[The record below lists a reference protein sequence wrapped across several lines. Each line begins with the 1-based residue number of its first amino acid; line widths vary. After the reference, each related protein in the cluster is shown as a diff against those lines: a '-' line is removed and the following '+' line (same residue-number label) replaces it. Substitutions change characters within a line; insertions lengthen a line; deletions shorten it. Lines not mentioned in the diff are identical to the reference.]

1 MTKKCKNCGTE
12 LPESASFCPHCTQS
26 QIDRTEVKPPRL
38 WRKKTLYVLLSLLLL
53 TGIVLAILFLPH
65 RPKTFEGGASLT
77 YTDKDGTYDLCLS
90 TFPDDIRDGRPEGQR
105 SLTLSPTVRP
115 ASPP

>member
-38 WRKKTLYVLLSLLLL
+38 WRKKTLYVLLSL
-53 TGIVLAILFLPH
+53 
-65 RPKTFEGGASLT
+65 S
-77 YTDKDGTYDLCLS
+77 C
-90 TFPDDIRDGRPEGQR
+90 
-105 SLTLSPTVRP
+105 
-115 ASPP
+115 

>member
-38 WRKKTLYVLLSLLLL
+38 WRKKTLYILLSLLLL
-53 TGIVLAILFLPH
+53 RRDDL
-65 RPKTFEGGASLT
+65 RRGG
-77 YTDKDGTYDLCLS
+77 
-90 TFPDDIRDGRPEGQR
+90 R
-105 SLTLSPTVRP
+105 SLLFHRRAGVFG
-115 ASPP
+115 